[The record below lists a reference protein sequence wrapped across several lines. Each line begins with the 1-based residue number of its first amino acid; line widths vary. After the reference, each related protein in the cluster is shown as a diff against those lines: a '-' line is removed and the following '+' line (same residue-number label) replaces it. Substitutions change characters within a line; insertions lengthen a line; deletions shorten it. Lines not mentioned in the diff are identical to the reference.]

1 MLLFVL
7 VGIKTIGITTQGPIL
22 DTSQKCLDLY
32 RDRFVVHIYCN
43 NNVLGTKPK
52 ESTIIIRSL
61 KKKKYYKSNKKV
73 IELKNMALFI
83 YQYITDNL
91 GWS

>member
-32 RDRFVVHIYCN
+32 RDRFVVQIYCN
-43 NNVLGTKPK
+43 NNVLGTKRK
-52 ESTIIIRSL
+52 ESTIIICSL

-73 IELKNMALFI
+73 IEELKNMALFI
-83 YQYITDNL
+83 YQYY
-91 GWS
+91 